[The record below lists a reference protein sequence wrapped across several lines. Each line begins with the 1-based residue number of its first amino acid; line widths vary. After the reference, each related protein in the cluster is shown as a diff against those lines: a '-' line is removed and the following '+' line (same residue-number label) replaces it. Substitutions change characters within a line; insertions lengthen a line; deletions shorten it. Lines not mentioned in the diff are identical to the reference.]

1 MDSVGELDIFENVSK
16 PPGEVSSF
24 LVELKGSNWHLSDFL
39 LQVLWIEGGFVE
51 GFVDGLVE
59 VESPFAGNLFLRGL
73 RGKVT
78 LGKLAVFLS
87 VLLEKLLHSLF
98 LLRSKLSLIVF
109 GFTFPR
115 VVGEIRLQEVCE
127 FFSKVGAFPDV
138 D

>member
-1 MDSVGELDIFENVSK
+1 M
-16 PPGEVSSF
+16 
-24 LVELKGSNWHLSDFL
+24 ELKGSNWHLPDFL
-39 LQVLWIEGGFVE
+39 LQVLWVEGGFVE
-51 GFVDGLVE
+51 GYADGLVE
-59 VESPFAGNLFLRGL
+59 VESPFAGNLFLRGF
-73 RGKVT
+73 RGKVK

-127 FFSKVGAFPDV
+127 FFSKVGAFADV